1 MSEVGTGSVVGRCGA
16 GTNSGADGV
25 DAGSI
30 GGFGVGRGISEPGFG
45 EGAGEGSGVGAGA
58 GGLGA
63 GTGLSLSRSI
73 STILSVD
80 GSFTRSDF
88 SPSFTCH
95 DTVKGISAS

>member
-1 MSEVGTGSVVGRCGA
+1 MDTESVVGRCGA

-25 DAGSI
+25 DV
-30 GGFGVGRGISEPGFG
+30 GGTGGVGVGTGVSGPGFG
-45 EGAGEGSGVGAGA
+45 EGAGEGSGAGVGA

-63 GTGLSLSRSI
+63 GAGLSLLRSI